1 MKNAK
6 EILKAEMN
14 DEIKKSI
21 YLMNLERFLKLGFS
35 LEFSAKKATEASLRI
50 INDINK

>member
-50 INDINK
+50 MNDINK

>member
-6 EILKAEMN
+6 QILKAEMN
-14 DEIKKSI
+14 EEIKKSI

-50 INDINK
+50 LNDINK